1 LENFGAK
8 GEILAANYLV
18 ANGYKIIDKNYY
30 NRRGYRV
37 GEIDLVAEDREKT
50 VVFFEVKTRSTK
62 GWEVVPEESINDS
75 KLKKVFKTAQYF
87 LREKNL
93 MERNWR
99 VDFIGVIFNLKNKKA
114 SIRHIKYL
122 RL

>member
-1 LENFGAK
+1 
-8 GEILAANYLV
+8 
-18 ANGYKIIDKNYY
+18 
-30 NRRGYRV
+30 V

>member
-1 LENFGAK
+1 MENFGAK

>member
-1 LENFGAK
+1 MKNFGAK

-37 GEIDLVAEDREKT
+37 GEIDLVAEDKEGRI
-50 VVFFEVKTRSTK
+50 VFFEVKTRSTN
-62 GWEVVPEESINDS
+62 GREVVPEESVNAY
-75 KLKKVFKTAQYF
+75 KLEKIFKTAQYF
-87 LREKNL
+87 LREKDL
-93 MERNWR
+93 AESDWR

-122 RL
+122 HF